1 MPIYISIYSVEHLC
15 QYTYADADAVT
26 PGSITP
32 VVFTHVGA
40 YHRPSDSDGVGM
52 SENKKCLFGPPVADN
67 CQYGPIIFPSKI
79 SSYFFSE
86 RWRWVMCDHSTACL
100 EHLLDLWI
108 G

>member
-1 MPIYISIYSVEHLC
+1 MPIYIYISIYSVEHLC

-52 SENKKCLFGPPVADN
+52 SENKKMPFWT
-67 CQYGPIIFPSKI
+67 
-79 SSYFFSE
+79 SS
-86 RWRWVMCDHSTACL
+86 
-100 EHLLDLWI
+100 